1 MYKIILWKGRWSQDW
16 EEWLQKTHPFRPRSE
31 NCSLSDEIL
40 VLSKIVFAFCLMD
53 VKDDQ
58 QRYLGCE
65 RETRDL
71 LTSPPSL
78 QQMATGQKYEQ
89 LEQHPLFKSYF
100 QDDASSPCAGL
111 AVFGCLDLPAWPFH
125 TLSSSVRPGAFHS
138 TLHWES
144 PSSHMITYF
153 CSGLHIFGKS
163 REHNQESC
171 SCLYR
176 PSWGDQVGSSWSGK
190 DFHLLDQI
198 ILSRFHPAHM
208 LKDPAMERKGRLWN
222 LDQIFRNVWQYPYKF
237 TASFASPC

>member
-1 MYKIILWKGRWSQDW
+1 MINKGTWCARGRPGIFLHLHLLPDRRRLAKSMNL
-16 EEWLQKTHPFRPRSE
+16 EKPTQKDKKAKR
-31 NCSLSDEIL
+31 
-40 VLSKIVFAFCLMD
+40 
-53 VKDDQ
+53 
-58 QRYLGCE
+58 
-65 RETRDL
+65 
-71 LTSPPSL
+71 

-171 SCLYR
+171 SCVYR